1 MCAANTTNADLQW
14 DVLTIKRPG
23 LTRDLPAGK
32 EELMWV
38 ANSSTLICG
47 ERDAVLVDTFLTI
60 EQSQTLLSW
69 VVASGKNLTAIYVTH
84 GHGDH
89 FFGLA
94 PLLERFPGAKAVAT
108 AEVVEAMREQLS
120 PASIESFWRR
130 LFPGEIPDRLLLA
143 EPLEDNEL
151 KLEGHKLVV
160 VNAGRTDTAHS
171 TCLYVPSIGLIVGGD
186 AVYNGIHPYLGET
199 DTGSRLE
206 WISTLDKLEALK
218 PKAVVAGHKVPD
230 NNDCAPALRRN
241 AGNLSRSRQ
250 PGLSLGR
257 GKRRQEAGGR
267 LSLRRD
273 LNLGTEYVDKNHPG
287 WLRSSIGGYRC
298 ARSWRRPSRAM
309 AGCGRSNCPSRKGQ
323 GTGSWSTSRPP
334 ASRRSITRSCRVDT
348 LGPRRRWCSATRAP
362 TSSRMAATPVSS
374 TRFARPAG
382 APMRSPPTSPPR
394 TVPTGLP
401 RRCAA

>member
-1 MCAANTTNADLQW
+1 MMTAIEPTDAGLSW
-14 DVLTIKRPG
+14 DVLTIRRPG

-38 ANSSTLICG
+38 ANSSTLIRG

-108 AEVVEAMREQLS
+108 AEVVGAMREQLS

-171 TCLYVPSIGLIVGGD
+171 TCLHVPSIGLIVGGD

-218 PKAVVAGHKVPD
+218 PKAVVAGHKVPE
-230 NNDCAPALRRN
+230 NDDDPRIIAETRQYLRDFNRLNTTTTTGRQLYDAMLEIHPDRVNPGSLWGAANAAKKQAP
-241 AGNLSRSRQ
+241 
-250 PGLSLGR
+250 
-257 GKRRQEAGGR
+257 
-267 LSLRRD
+267 
-273 LNLGTEYVDKNHPG
+273 
-287 WLRSSIGGYRC
+287 
-298 ARSWRRPSRAM
+298 
-309 AGCGRSNCPSRKGQ
+309 
-323 GTGSWSTSRPP
+323 
-334 ASRRSITRSCRVDT
+334 
-348 LGPRRRWCSATRAP
+348 
-362 TSSRMAATPVSS
+362 
-374 TRFARPAG
+374 
-382 APMRSPPTSPPR
+382 
-394 TVPTGLP
+394 
-401 RRCAA
+401 